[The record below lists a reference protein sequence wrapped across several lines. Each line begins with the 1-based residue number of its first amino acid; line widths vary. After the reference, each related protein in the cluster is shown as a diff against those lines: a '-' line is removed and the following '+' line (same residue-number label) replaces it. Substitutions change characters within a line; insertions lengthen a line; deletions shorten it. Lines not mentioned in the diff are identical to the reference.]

1 MAWNH
6 LDAKYATKSRISH
19 RSSSDTPIVC
29 VEAKEGRCSA
39 ALVPF
44 DSYEPHLFRIEFPRI
59 SPYDNDAD
67 EFVRLN
73 SRERTGGA
81 ER

>member
-1 MAWNH
+1 MAWNPG
-6 LDAKYATKSRISH
+6 DAKYAIRSGILH
-19 RSSSDTPIVC
+19 RPGSGTPTAYT
-29 VEAKEGRCSA
+29 EDAWHSA
-39 ALVPF
+39 VLLHI
-44 DSYEPHLFRIEFPRI
+44 DSCQPHLLRIEFPRV